1 MAKKLNRKEVW
12 EHLIEAETNERYFGI
27 VSDVCRYWNTF
38 AKLLLILA
46 AIGSL
51 AAVIA
56 ESHHQL
62 WLAWLSFAAALIEV
76 VIKPIADWEKV
87 GERANQWRIKWI
99 DVREMMRDLW
109 RQVAAKDSEELINA
123 DKVLKETIAIEKE
136 RGYVPKVQ
144 WVVDRIARGIEK
156 RLGS

>member
-12 EHLIEAETNERYFGI
+12 ECLIEAETNERYFGL
-27 VSDVCRYWNTF
+27 VSDICRWWNAM
-38 AKLLLILA
+38 AKILLILA

-62 WLAWLSFAAALIEV
+62 WLAWLSFGAAVVEV
-76 VIKPIADWEKV
+76 IIKPVADWEKV

-109 RQVAAKDSEELINA
+109 RQVSSKEAEETVNA
-123 DKVLKETIAIEKE
+123 EKALKEIIAIEKD

-144 WVVDRIARGIEK
+144 WLVDRIARSVER
-156 RLGS
+156 RLVS